1 MAAAMEIYGT
11 FALLMIAIIG
21 IIVIAALLSHLVR
34 AIRRLFGATE
44 TEPSRRSGNQPGRR
58 RP

>member
-11 FALLMIAIIG
+11 FALLMIAVIG

-44 TEPSRRSGNQPGRR
+44 TEPSRRSGNQSRR
-58 RP
+58 

>member
-11 FALLMIAIIG
+11 FALLMIAIVA

-34 AIRRLFGATE
+34 AVRRLLGASG
-44 TEPSRRSGNQPGRR
+44 TEPARRSGNQPRR
-58 RP
+58 